1 MPRKKKYATEE
12 ERQAALKASRRKWL
26 NANRDRYGKYKT
38 FSIGILETEYDKHF
52 ELLEKHGY
60 QTAGEF
66 WRVCIKMLE
75 NNLIPDN
82 PNTEPR
88 QTIAEYNKERAA
100 ARRAAKLQAQ
110 ALTPD
115 PTTDDEPPK
124 A

>member
-82 PNTEPR
+82 PEPRR
-88 QTIAEYNKERAA
+88 QTIAEINEERQA

>member
-1 MPRKKKYATEE
+1 MSRKKKYATEE
-12 ERQAALKASRRKWL
+12 ERQAALKASRRKWF

-60 QTAGEF
+60 KTAGEF

-82 PNTEPR
+82 PEPRR
-88 QTIAEYNKERAA
+88 QTIAEINEERQA

-115 PTTDDEPPK
+115 PTTDGEPPK

>member
-1 MPRKKKYATEE
+1 MPRKKYETEE
-12 ERQAALKASRRKWL
+12 ERKAAINASRKKWN
-26 NANRDRYGKYKT
+26 NANKKRYYKT
-38 FSIGILETEYDKHF
+38 FAINVTPDEHAAQS
-52 ELLEKHGY
+52 ELLKAHGY
-60 QTAGEF
+60 QTAGEL

-110 ALTPD
+110 ALTPT

>member
-1 MPRKKKYATEE
+1 MPRKKYETEE
-12 ERQAALKASRRKWL
+12 ERKAAINASRKKWN
-26 NANRDRYGKYKT
+26 NANKKRYYKT
-38 FSIGILETEYDKHF
+38 FAINVTPDEHAAQSK
-52 ELLEKHGY
+52 LLKAHGY
-60 QTAGEF
+60 QTPGEL

-75 NNLIPDN
+75 NKLIPDN

-110 ALTPD
+110 ALTPT

>member
-1 MPRKKKYATEE
+1 MPRKKYETEQ
-12 ERQAALKASRRKWL
+12 ERQAAINASRKKWN
-26 NANRDRYGKYKT
+26 NANKKRYYKT
-38 FSIGILETEYDKHF
+38 FTINITPDEHATQT
-52 ELLEKHGY
+52 ELLKAHDY
-60 QTAGEF
+60 QTAGEL

-115 PTTDDEPPK
+115 PTPDEPPK

>member
-1 MPRKKKYATEE
+1 MPRKKKYATEQ
-12 ERQAALKASRRKWL
+12 ERQAAIRASRQKWN
-26 NANRDRYGKYKT
+26 NANKSKYYSKFT
-38 FSIGILETEYDKHF
+38 ITVSTSEHEKQK
-52 ELLEKHGY
+52 ELLSAHGY
-60 QTAGEF
+60 QTPGEL

>member
-82 PNTEPR
+82 PEPRR
-88 QTIAEYNKERAA
+88 QTIAEINEERQA

-115 PTTDDEPPK
+115 PTPDDEPPK